1 VTAPKIQRFT
11 YGVTSLADA
20 LAFNWHGWHL
30 SEKADGVCVRR
41 EFADC
46 SVWGDSMRDGR
57 LMVWDIDRAFGQD
70 VQRLPWT
77 EREQA
82 LNEMFSR
89 LNPKLN
95 WHRCATGAGAEFIE
109 AILSAGGEGCVAKP
123 FDAPFGYDWT
133 KIKRS
138 ETRDCIVTEK
148 HPAKLS
154 IRLSE
159 NGIDRGWCPML
170 GGDYF
175 EGYAV
180 DKIRVGDTVE
190 IVCYGVTAKDK
201 FREARFVRVRYDKM
215 MEAKP

>member
-1 VTAPKIQRFT
+1 
-11 YGVTSLADA
+11 
-20 LAFNWHGWHL
+20 
-30 SEKADGVCVRR
+30 
-41 EFADC
+41 
-46 SVWGDSMRDGR
+46 
-57 LMVWDIDRAFGQD
+57 